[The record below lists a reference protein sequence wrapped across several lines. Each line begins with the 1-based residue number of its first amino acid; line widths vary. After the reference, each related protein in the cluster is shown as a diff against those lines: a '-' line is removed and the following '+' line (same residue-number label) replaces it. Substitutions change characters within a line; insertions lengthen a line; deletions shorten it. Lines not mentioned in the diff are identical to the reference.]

1 MGKFF
6 LIARSNLRK
15 AKGQTVAISILMV
28 LAAMLFNLWLM
39 LSMDYKANF
48 NRYHDE
54 LNAQHVTISIT
65 NDDQTVND
73 YLTQTLDKNAKVE
86 SFSLDECMHMTGVF
100 SYNDGEMNAWLI
112 FLEKDLAV
120 SRLIGRCEIV
130 EDSRYQSGVYLP
142 MLYKTGD
149 NDIGK
154 TIKITIGGEVVEY
167 TICGFFNSIMAGSHN
182 CSLTEIVLTSDKYQE
197 LQELKYAANATLC
210 SIRLHDKKDN
220 LNFAAEIIN
229 KLSGQYPNAYLMSNN
244 YDTVIS
250 ARYISQMICSGIIS
264 AMAFFVLIIVL
275 VVIASN
281 IINYIQTNM
290 PQLGALKAIGYS
302 SRQLI
307 VVLLFQFIGITF
319 LAILLGI
326 GLSYGVFSPVNKMMV
341 AQTGVPYKIHF
352 LVWPF
357 FITILV
363 LVGMVGLAVWL
374 SAHKIKRIEPIV
386 ALRSGLLT
394 HNFKQNHI
402 LLERTKLPLIPAL
415 ALKTTLSSIKHNVT
429 ICITMLVLSLVVAFS
444 GLMTE
449 NVIIDMQPFIDLIVG
464 ESTDSCINVN
474 IEKEEEFLKV
484 MAEDKRVETCYLYNS
499 LEVTHVDG
507 ATLVVT
513 ICDDFSKVNNQTV
526 VFEGR
531 FPKFQNEIAIAA
543 KYAREQ
549 KLKLGDEVEIATN
562 GKSFNYLICGFTQI
576 SNQLGKD
583 CLMTREG
590 YEKIGD
596 LSNGS
601 YYLNLKEGIDID
613 SFNEEI
619 RELFSTDINIVING
633 KRAIEGMA
641 KVYVSLMTIIVI
653 AILFLSA
660 VIIVFVLYLL
670 VRTMLNNKKQEY
682 GIQKSLGFTTR
693 QLILQNAL
701 SLMPAIIIST
711 LIGLTVSAFIIN
723 PLTALFLRGIGTVKC
738 TFKIPV
744 SFISIAGIGIIAFAF
759 GIMCLLSLKIKK
771 ITPKALV
778 SQE

>member
-1 MGKFF
+1 MGKFL
-6 LIARSNLRK
+6 LIARSNLK
-15 AKGQTVAISILMV
+15 KGKGQTIAICILMV
-28 LAAMLFNLWLM
+28 LAALLFNLWLM

-54 LNAQHVTISIT
+54 LNAQHVTIAIT
-65 NDDQTVND
+65 NDDQTVNE
-73 YLTQTLDKNAKVE
+73 YLTQTLDNDVKVE

-100 SYNDGEMNAWLI
+100 SYNEGEMNSWLI
-112 FLEKDLAV
+112 FLEKDIAL

-130 EDSRYQSGVYLP
+130 EDSSYQSGVYLP

-154 TIKITIGGEVVEY
+154 TIKITIGGEIVEY

-210 SIRLHDKKDN
+210 SIRLYDKNDS
-220 LNFAAEIIN
+220 LNYAAEVIN
-229 KLSGQYPNAYLMSNN
+229 KLSGRYPNAYLMSNN
-244 YDTVIS
+244 YETVIE

-264 AMAFFVLIIVL
+264 AMAFFVLLIVL

-307 VVLLFQFIGITF
+307 GALLFQFIGITF
-319 LAILLGI
+319 LATLLGI
-326 GLSYGVFSPVNKMMV
+326 GLSYWVFSPVNKMMV
-341 AQTGVPYKIHF
+341 AQTGIPYKIHF
-352 LVWPF
+352 LVLPF
-357 FITILV
+357 LITVLV
-363 LVGMVGLAVWL
+363 LVGMVGLAVWI

-394 HNFKQNHI
+394 HNFKQNHV

-415 ALKTTLSSIKHNVT
+415 ALKTTLSSIKNNVT

-449 NVIIDMQPFIDLIVG
+449 NMIIDMQPFIDLIVG
-464 ESTDSCINVN
+464 ETTDSCININ
-474 IEKEEEFLKV
+474 IEKEKEFLKV
-484 MAEDKRVETCYLYNS
+484 MEEDERVEKCYLYNS

-513 ICDDFSKVNNQTV
+513 ICDDFSKVNNQAV

-531 FPKFQNEIAIAA
+531 FPKFSNEIVIAA

-613 SFNEEI
+613 SFNGEI
-619 RELFSTDINIVING
+619 RELFSTDVNMVVNG

-641 KVYVSLMTIIVI
+641 TVYVSLMTIIVI
-653 AILFLSA
+653 AILILS
-660 VIIVFVLYLL
+660 VMIIVFVLYLL

-693 QLILQNAL
+693 QLILQTAL
-701 SLMPAIIIST
+701 SFMPAIVIST
-711 LIGLTVSAFIIN
+711 LIGLTVSALIIN
-723 PLTALFLRGIGTVKC
+723 PLTALFLSGIGIVKC
-738 TFKIPV
+738 TFKVPV
-744 SFISIAGIGIIAFAF
+744 GFIFIAGLGIITFAF
-759 GIMCLLSLKIKK
+759 MFACLLSMKVRKIAPRTLL
-771 ITPKALV
+771 I
-778 SQE
+778 E